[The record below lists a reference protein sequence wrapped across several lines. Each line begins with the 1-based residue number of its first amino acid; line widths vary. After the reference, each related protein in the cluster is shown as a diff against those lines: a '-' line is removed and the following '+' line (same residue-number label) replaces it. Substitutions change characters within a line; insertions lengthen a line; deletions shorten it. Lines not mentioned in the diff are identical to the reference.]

1 MTDLTPSQ
9 TVGPFLHIGLPW
21 ADGSFAVAEGTP
33 GAITITGRVTD
44 GAGAALS
51 DALVETWQSG
61 AQPQRGFGRCPTG
74 EDGGYRI
81 VTVVPPVQPDRNGA
95 IEAPHIDVAVF
106 SRGLLNHLVTR
117 IYFPGVEENATDPV
131 LRSIDPA
138 RRGTLIAAEVPGGYL
153 FDIRLQG
160 DKETVFFDV

>member
-9 TVGPFLHIGLPW
+9 TIGPFLHIGLPW

-44 GAGAALS
+44 GAGAPLA
-51 DALVETWQSG
+51 DALVETWQTG
-61 AQPQRGFGRCPTG
+61 AEPQRGFGRCPTDA
-74 EDGGYRI
+74 EGGYRI
-81 VTVVPPVQPDRNGA
+81 VTVVPPVRPDRRGA
-95 IEAPHIDVAVF
+95 SEAPHIDVAIF
-106 SRGLLNHLVTR
+106 SRGLLSQLVTR

-138 RRGTLIAAEVPGGYL
+138 RRGTLIAAEAPGGYR

-160 DKETVFFDV
+160 TGETVFFEI